1 MAVVDTTVVGT
12 ALLRSRFA
20 MSTISAG
27 GIGSGLDVAS
37 IVQQL
42 VAAERAPTDGRLD
55 RTDRQLQAQISAIGA
70 LRSAF
75 STLRTSVTAL
85 SSTDNT
91 QARKGTLPEGA
102 GFTAATSAGAA
113 VGRYQVEVIAL
124 ASAHKLSSAAYADND
139 TVVGTGRLTIS
150 SGDITLDVDL
160 DGTSNTLIA
169 VRDAINAKAAGK
181 GVAATIVQ
189 ADDGAH
195 LVLNALSTGSAN
207 AIRVTTSGGDGGL
220 AALVYDPP
228 TTTNLTQ
235 LDEAL
240 DSKVK
245 VDTFERTSPTNTVSD
260 LISGVTLTLTKAE
273 VGTVREFTVASD
285 PVAQRNAA
293 KAFVNAYNASIGAIA
308 NTTSYNAT
316 TKVAAALNGDALV
329 RGASSDLRN
338 QVSAQVTDLKAVGI
352 SINKDGTLKM
362 DDAAFDAAMAA
373 DASPATRLFV
383 GPDSLATGLKTSLD
397 LLLNDDGLL
406 DGRSDGLDRRTKTLA
421 NQRTELDRRM
431 TQVEARYRAQFV
443 ALDGLV
449 AKLQSTGNFLT
460 QQLGLLGG

>member
-1 MAVVDTTVVGT
+1 
-12 ALLRSRFA
+12 

-42 VAAERAPTDGRLD
+42 VAAERAPADARLD
-55 RTDRQLQAQISAIGA
+55 RTDRQLKAQISAIGT

-75 STLRTSVTAL
+75 ASLRSAVTAL

-113 VGRYQVEVIAL
+113 VGRYQVEVLAL
-124 ASAHKLSSAAYADND
+124 ASAHKLSSTAYSGND
-139 TVVGTGRLTIS
+139 AVVGTGRLTVS
-150 SGDITLDVDL
+150 SGDVTFDVDL
-160 DGTSNTLIA
+160 DGTGNTLISI
-169 VRDAINAKAAGK
+169 RDAINAKAAGK
-181 GVAATIVQ
+181 GVNATIVQ

-235 LDEAL
+235 LDAAL
-240 DSKVK
+240 DSRVK
-245 VDTFERTSPTNTVSD
+245 VDNFERTSPTNTVSD
-260 LISGVTLTLTKAE
+260 LIGGVTLTLTKAE
-273 VGTVREFTVASD
+273 PGTVRQFTVTSD

-308 NTTSYNAT
+308 TTSSYNAT

-329 RGASSDLRN
+329 RGVSSDLRN

-352 SINKDGTLKM
+352 TINKDGTLKM

-397 LLLNDDGLL
+397 RLLNDDGLL
-406 DGRSDGLDRRTKTLA
+406 DGRSDGLDRRTRTLA
-421 NQRTELDRRM
+421 DQRTQLDRRM

-460 QQLGLLGG
+460 QQLGLRGG